1 MPENFQFVVSP
12 RRLTSSSM
20 VASIFYSLSL
30 IWNYLITALLSVFVK
45 SDPSF
50 PADLEQ
56 GIGIEDR
63 VPSPVPSKFSMGA
76 ESVDDYPA
84 YVAPPPPI
92 HHGRQT
98 FNDQHAFL
106 LDIPNL
112 YWTETTTENRLFEL
126 GPTFIRHRRWCVATR
141 EEYYRALQ
149 QRESVA
155 DWLWGQ
161 HGSLPHLTTAY
172 PSRMWMGPTGSYRK
186 SDGEWDTIPLQ

>member
-1 MPENFQFVVSP
+1 
-12 RRLTSSSM
+12 M

-76 ESVDDYPA
+76 ESVDDFPA

-98 FNDQHAFL
+98 FNNQHAFL

-141 EEYYRALQ
+141 EEYYQALQ
-149 QRESVA
+149 QRESLA

-161 HGSLPHLTTAY
+161 HGFLPHLTTAY

-186 SDGEWDTIPLQ
+186 SDGEWDIIPLQ